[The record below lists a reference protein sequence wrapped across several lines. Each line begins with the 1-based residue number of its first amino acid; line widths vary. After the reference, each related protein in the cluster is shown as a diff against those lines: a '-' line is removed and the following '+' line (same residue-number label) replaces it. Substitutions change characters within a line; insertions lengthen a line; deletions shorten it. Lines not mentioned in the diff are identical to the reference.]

1 MARWYIDHTGKRY
14 KSKKEMCA
22 AYNITVTCYDFRRTY
37 LGYSIQEA
45 LETPQIKKT
54 VKDHLGNEY
63 SSANKMCEAYG
74 IKYVTFRNRLNQ
86 GWTLEDALTLPLG
99 ASATRMDTDRV
110 ECGIVY
116 DHRGIWYNSV
126 EEMCN
131 RYNIPVNKYRN
142 RRALG
147 MSVKD
152 ALIDKLDN
160 FDITLN
166 GEELESTLKQLVA
179 NLSGEYVCLLG
190 NKFSSLD
197 DMAIYYGIKPLTFH
211 NRIKSKIPMSDIFGL
226 SGRNLWSRIT
236 KTRVINPNLKL
247 MGMTDS
253 RLLIGIDKSGTKHF
267 LTIYEALAFGHTNVY
282 DAVTSMLNAQGY
294 GVEALKKAKG
304 LK

>member
-22 AYNITVTCYDFRRTY
+22 AYNITTNCYDFRRLY

-63 SSANKMCEAYG
+63 SSATKMCNAYG
-74 IKYVTFRNRLNQ
+74 IKPVTFKDRMKR
-86 GWTLEDALTLPLG
+86 GWTLEDALTLPVG
-99 ASATRMDTDRV
+99 SNTTRRDTDRI

-126 EEMCN
+126 EEMCK
-131 RYNIPVNKYRN
+131 RYNISVNRYKN

-147 MSVKD
+147 MDVKD
-152 ALIDKLDN
+152 ALIDKLDSFN
-160 FDITLN
+160 ITIT

-179 NLSGEYVCLLG
+179 NLSGEYVCLIG

-197 DMAIYYGIKPLTFH
+197 DMAIYYGISTATFH

-226 SGRNLWSRIT
+226 SGRNLWSRIS

-267 LTIYEALAFGHTNVY
+267 LTIYEALAFGHTSVY

-294 GVEALKKAKG
+294 GIEALKRAKG
-304 LK
+304 LI